1 MNPVSQQQNAA
12 EEEITIS
19 KTLYYS
25 LMDDSIE
32 LKERKEAVSKPESK
46 SLTREEKSG
55 LISTY
60 FAGCSFSA
68 FLLSLLIGPQE
79 ATLPSI
85 LKVFFGTFLLGLA
98 FSLVIYFCSAC
109 IAIEYRSRFAKYV
122 FIFAVP
128 AILSVPFFIF
138 NLGL

>member
-1 MNPVSQQQNAA
+1 MNPVNQQQKAA

-19 KTLYYS
+19 KSLYDS
-25 LMDDSIE
+25 LLDDSIE
-32 LKERKEAVSKPESK
+32 LKERKEAASKPESK
-46 SLTREEKSG
+46 SLTREEKSW

-60 FAGCSFSA
+60 LAGCSFSA
-68 FLLSLLIGPQE
+68 FWISLLIGPQE
-79 ATLPSI
+79 AALPSV
-85 LKVFFGTFLLGLA
+85 LKVFFGTFLLGLS
-98 FSLVIYFCSAC
+98 FSIAMYLCSIT
-109 IAIEYRSRFAKYV
+109 IAIDYHGRFAKYV

>member
-1 MNPVSQQQNAA
+1 MNPVNQHQNAA

-19 KTLYYS
+19 KSLYDS
-25 LMDDSIE
+25 LLDDSIE
-32 LKERKEAVSKPESK
+32 LKERKKAASKPESK
-46 SLTREEKSG
+46 SLTREEKSW

-68 FLLSLLIGPQE
+68 FLLSLLIGSQK
-79 ATLPSI
+79 AALPGI
-85 LKVFFGTFLLGLA
+85 LEVFFGTFLLGLA
-98 FSLVIYFCSAC
+98 FSLVMYLCS
-109 IAIEYRSRFAKYV
+109 ITLAINYHGRFAKYV

-138 NLGL
+138 NFGL